1 MTSSIYPDQ
10 TNLPEQGWL
19 QSFPQ
24 LMAMPS
30 DILDVLT
37 EIKVM
42 TVPKGTVLFRDGD
55 ICHGYVFVS
64 RGSIRVQKMDPDGRE
79 IVLYRVEDGQT
90 CMLTTTCL
98 LADKSYP
105 AEGIA
110 EEETVLALIPPPQ
123 FDILLAHA
131 PFRRFVLGM
140 ISERVSDL
148 MALIE
153 DVAFGRMDVR
163 LARRLLELDNGSHE
177 LRLTHQQL
185 ATELGTA
192 REVISRILKDLERRN
207 YLALQRGQ
215 LSLTNLPALQ
225 QLATQQV

>member
-1 MTSSIYPDQ
+1 MTVSTQESTATPS
-10 TNLPEQGWL
+10 ESGWL
-19 QSFPQ
+19 ESFPQ
-24 LMAMPS
+24 LAAMPQ
-30 DILDVLT
+30 DIRQVLASV
-37 EIKVM
+37 KVM
-42 TVPKGTVLFRDGD
+42 SVPKGTVLFRDGD

-64 RGSIRVQKMDPDGRE
+64 QGSIRVQKMDPDGRE

-90 CMLTTTCL
+90 CMLTTTCM

-110 EEETVLALIPPPQ
+110 EEETLLALIPPPQ
-123 FDILLAHA
+123 FDALLAHA

-140 ISERVSDL
+140 ISDRIADL

-207 YLALQRGQ
+207 FLTLQRGQ
-215 LSLTNLPALQ
+215 LRLANLPALQ